1 LAENINKLAHKQVLG
16 AIVSVT
22 SLLNITGLFMSTLA
36 AGLMYYFPPRVQ
48 LFTDKGE
55 PHFNWV
61 GNPTSDGAFRGEWQS
76 RLAKAGPRLL
86 FIGFAMQLAGAI
98 IGPG

>member
-1 LAENINKLAHKQVLG
+1 MT
-16 AIVSVT
+16 VT

-48 LFTDKGE
+48 LFTDTGE
-55 PHFNWV
+55 PHFSWV
-61 GNPTSDGAFRGEWQS
+61 GHPTSEGASRGKWQS
-76 RLAKAGPRLL
+76 RLAKTGSCLL

-98 IGPG
+98 TG